1 MPAARKG
8 NTNRQLRAARK
19 AKKDEFYT
27 SRQVIE
33 AELQWYR
40 KDFIGRPVLCNCN
53 DWPKDGFPR
62 SEFVRFFMKKMASWN
77 IPKLI
82 AVGYQDSVG
91 TLFEEGHGTLYV
103 LENDGRPADQ
113 PYTEDDFKVTEL
125 EGSGGFQT
133 PECERLLDIPGVIV
147 CTNPPFSGFRV
158 FMGVLQAHHVGFLVL
173 GNINAVAYKEIFPL
187 FLNNQCWLGVS
198 IHSGDRP
205 FYVPDDYPL
214 EAAGSG
220 YDEDGHPYIRVKG
233 VRWFTNLSGGR
244 VGKNELSLEGN
255 YYTGHESEFP
265 KYDDYDAINVNRVAD
280 IPIDYFGEMGVP
292 ITFLD
297 KWAPQVDDTERER
310 ERERTGSLQSARTR
324 RQLFAGRIQ
333 SGGIRAHSGSEE
345 VQASHHPTFRLVGK
359 LQNGTDVPWDKSKPI
374 VMGQEKY
381 VRFLIQRS
389 DCLASPTAPG
399 GSAGS
404 V

>member
-1 MPAARKG
+1 MPAPRKG
-8 NTNRQLRAARK
+8 NTNRQLIAARK

-27 SRQVIE
+27 TRQVIE
-33 AELQWYR
+33 SELHWYQR
-40 KDFIGRPVLCNCN
+40 NFAGRPVLCNCN

-125 EGSGGFQT
+125 EDSGGFQT
-133 PECERLLDIPGVIV
+133 PECERLLDIPDVIV
-147 CTNPPFSGFRV
+147 CTNPPFAGFRD
-158 FMGVLQAHHVGFLVL
+158 FMGLLQAHDVGFLVL
-173 GNINAVAYKEIFPL
+173 GNINAVTYKEIFPL
-187 FLNNQCWLGVS
+187 FLNNRCWLGVS

-214 EAAGSG
+214 QASGSG

-255 YYTGHESEFP
+255 YYKGHEAKYP
-265 KYDDYDAINVNRVAD
+265 KYDNYDAINVNRVAD
-280 IPIDYFGEMGVP
+280 IPIDYFGEIGAP

-297 KWAPQVDDTERER
+297 KWAPEPADSATERER
-310 ERERTGSLQSARTR
+310 EREEWVQNHTIAGTQTRRTKSLQ
-324 RQLFAGRIQ
+324 
-333 SGGIRAHSGSEE
+333 EN
-345 VQASHHPTFRLVGK
+345 HHPAFRLVGELNHGK
-359 LQNGTDVPWDKSKPI
+359 DGPFDVAAPMIGGRVKFKRLLVRRTDLPVS
-374 VMGQEKY
+374 Q
-381 VRFLIQRS
+381 
-389 DCLASPTAPG
+389 
-399 GSAGS
+399 
-404 V
+404 

>member
-310 ERERTGSLQSARTR
+310 ERERER
-324 RQLFAGRIQ
+324 
-333 SGGIRAHSGSEE
+333 
-345 VQASHHPTFRLVGK
+345 
-359 LQNGTDVPWDKSKPI
+359 
-374 VMGQEKY
+374 
-381 VRFLIQRS
+381 VRFSPLGHVGSYSPDGYSLAESVHIRGAKKFKRLIIQRS
-389 DCLASPTAPG
+389 VSSENSRMGRTYLGTRASR
-399 GSAGS
+399 
-404 V
+404 